1 MSDSLYKA
9 LLEASW
15 RRDLTP
21 EEKARLQDY
30 LTTHPGAQT
39 DWEEET
45 ALNFHLERL
54 PDAPLSSNFTA
65 RVLQAVELE
74 EVREARERSFSFLP
88 SWSRRWIKR
97 YLPHAASAM
106 LVFLLLA
113 VGIQQYRVYNRK
125 QVADSVEK
133 FYSITAVFA
142 KPEVFQDFEVIHQLG
157 QVQPVNDEELLAAL
171 Q

>member
-15 RRDLTP
+15 RRPLTP

-30 LTTHPGAQT
+30 LAAHPEAQT
-39 DWEEET
+39 EWEEEA

-54 PDAPLSSNFTA
+54 ADAPLSSNFTA
-65 RVLQAVELE
+65 RLLQAVELE
-74 EVREARERSFSFLP
+74 QAREQRPRSFSLP
-88 SWSRRWIKR
+88 AWSRRWLTG
-97 YLPHAASAM
+97 YLPKAASAM
-106 LVFLLLA
+106 LLLVFLA
-113 VGIQQYRVYNRK
+113 VGLQQYRVYNRK
-125 QVADSVEK
+125 QVAESVEK
-133 FYSITAVFA
+133 LYSITAVFP

-157 QVQPVNDEELLAAL
+157 QVQPVDDAELLAAL